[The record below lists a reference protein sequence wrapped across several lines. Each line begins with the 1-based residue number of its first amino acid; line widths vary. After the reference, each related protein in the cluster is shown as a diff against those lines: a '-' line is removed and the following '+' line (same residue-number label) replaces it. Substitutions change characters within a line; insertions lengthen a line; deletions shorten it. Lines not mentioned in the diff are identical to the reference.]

1 MYHSSEGDGSED
13 FYVEQYDD
21 NAVYASKSS
30 LRREHALGA
39 RGHGVLVGYLVM
51 VPTYGGKALESL
63 KIITIYYTSI
73 Q

>member
-1 MYHSSEGDGSED
+1 LYDSSEGDGSED

-39 RGHGVLVGYLVM
+39 RGYGVGHLVM
-51 VPTYGGKALESL
+51 VHTYGTKALGKR
-63 KIITIYYTSI
+63 KIFLRKNNLYK
-73 Q
+73 